1 MIWHRD
7 IMDAVRDAVFLVDGK
22 TGKILEANR
31 AAEALCGRSLAELQL
46 LHHTQLHPPE
56 STDQIRFRF
65 EEGIPVSSMTEGVV
79 LHKDNHRIPVE
90 ITSSA
95 CAGPDGRQMWVG
107 VFRDLTRRNAMQAA
121 RRQAELALIESQ
133 QRFLSLA
140 DTAPVM
146 IWVAGT
152 DKGCTFFNKPW
163 LNFTGRTIDQEMGN
177 GWADGVHP
185 EDLDRCLGIYNS
197 AFDARRTFQME
208 YQLRRSDGEYR
219 WILDSGSP
227 LYREG
232 EFAGYIGSCI
242 DVTEHRRIE
251 ERLRA
256 SEIRLLDAQRLAK
269 VGNWELDLEANSI
282 HWSDEMFRIFGRNE
296 PPHGFKG
303 FLKMVHEKDRE
314 KLLETN
320 YRARATGDP
329 LDVEY
334 RIVRPDGE
342 IRFVRS
348 IGEVIK
354 DQQGAVV
361 RMSGAAQD
369 ITDQVLARD
378 LLRESEQRLK
388 RAERLSHVGNW
399 HWDINANRI
408 SWSEEIHRIFGKPD
422 DQPPTYEGFLEAII
436 PQDRERVDRCTKT
449 CISGKRGRSIEFQ
462 ITRPTGELRTVMCIS
477 DVLLNDEGFV
487 THLFGAC
494 QDITDLRRAQEETFA
509 RQKLESVGT
518 LAGGIAHDFN
528 NLLGGVLAQADLAI
542 AELAA
547 GAHPEEELKV
557 IREATIR
564 GSEIVRQLM
573 IYAGKEVEVPGLVD
587 VSRIVE
593 QMLELLNVSIS
604 KHATLTTA
612 LAAGLP
618 AVRAGAG
625 QLRQIV
631 MNLIMNA
638 SEAIAD
644 RDGVIRITTGLAENN
659 CLKLEVSDTG
669 DGMSQETQARVFD
682 PFFTTKAAGHG
693 LGLAVV
699 QGIVRSLNGAI
710 QVKSEPGHGTTF
722 QILLPCAESVVE
734 VAQSSGTLTPEA
746 ARLSQKTTVLLV
758 EDEGSVRQAV
768 SKVLHKAGYSVI
780 EASDGSAALDAIRAP
795 GSPIEILFLD
805 ITLPGTPSGTVYEEA
820 RRIRPEMRLIV
831 TSAYSKELAEEALG
845 APIERFIRKPYRL
858 VELTDLLRQTML

>member
-7 IMDAVRDAVFLVDGK
+7 IMDVVPDAVFLVDSS
-22 TGKILEANR
+22 TGMILEANR
-31 AAEALCGRSLAELQL
+31 AAETLCGRSLAELRL
-46 LHHTQLHPPE
+46 LHHTGLHPPE
-56 STDQIRFRF
+56 DTDRAERF
-65 EEGIPVSSMTEGVV
+65 V
-79 LHKDNHRIPVE
+79 LHKDGRRIAVE

-95 CAGPDGRQMWVG
+95 CTSPDGRQMWVG
-107 VFRDLTRRNAMQAA
+107 VFQDLTERNALQAA
-121 RRQAELALIESQ
+121 RKHADVALNESQ
-133 QRFLSLA
+133 RSFRSLA

-146 IWVAGT
+146 IWVSGT
-152 DKGCTFFNKPW
+152 DKGCTFFNQPW
-163 LNFTGRTIDQEMGN
+163 LNFTGRTIDQELGN

-185 EDLDRCLGIYNS
+185 EDLDRCLAIYSS
-197 AFDARRTFQME
+197 AFDARRNFQME
-208 YQLRRSDGEYR
+208 YQLRRFDGEYR

-242 DVTEHRRIE
+242 DVTEHKRIE

-256 SEIRLLDAQRLAK
+256 SEVRLLDAQRLAK
-269 VGNWELDLEANSI
+269 VGNWELDLEANTI

-296 PPHGFKG
+296 SPAGFKG
-303 FLKMVHEKDRE
+303 FLKIVHEKDRE
-314 KLLETN
+314 KLLDAN
-320 YRARATGDP
+320 YAARASGNT

-342 IRFVRS
+342 VRFVRS

-354 DQQGAVV
+354 NPHGAVV
-361 RMSGAAQD
+361 RLSGATQD
-369 ITDQVLARD
+369 VTDQVLARD

-388 RAERLSHVGNW
+388 SAERLSHVGNW
-399 HWDINANRI
+399 HWDIKANRI
-408 SWSEEIHRIFGKPD
+408 SWSEEVHRIFGKPHD
-422 DQPPTYEGFLEAII
+422 YSPTYEGFLEAII
-436 PQDRERVDRCTKT
+436 PQDRENVDHGTRN
-449 CISGKRGRSIEFQ
+449 CIAEKRGHSIEFQ
-462 ITRPTGELRTVMCIS
+462 ITRPTGEVRTVVCIS
-477 DVLLNDEGFV
+477 EVLLNDEGSV

-494 QDITDLRRAQEETFA
+494 QDITDFRRAQEETFA

-518 LAGGIAHDFN
+518 LASGIAHDFN
-528 NLLGGVLAQADLAI
+528 NLLGGVLAQADLAL

-547 GAHPEEELKV
+547 GAPPEEELKV
-557 IREATIR
+557 IREATVR

-573 IYAGKEVEVPGLVD
+573 IYAGKEVEAPGLVD
-587 VSRIVE
+587 ISRIVE
-593 QMLELLNVSIS
+593 QMLELLNVTVS
-604 KHATLTTA
+604 KHATLATD
-612 LAAGLP
+612 LAEGLP
-618 AVRAGAG
+618 AVRASAG
-625 QLRQIV
+625 QLRQII

-638 SEAIAD
+638 SEAIGA
-644 RDGVIRITTGLAENN
+644 RDGVIRVATGLAENN

-669 DGMSQETQARVFD
+669 RGMSPETQARVFD

-710 QVKSEPGHGTTF
+710 HVKSKPEHGTTF
-722 QILLPCAESVVE
+722 QILLPCAESAVE
-734 VAQSSGTLTPEA
+734 SAKAAVSYTPEA
-746 ARLSQKTTVLLV
+746 ARPSQKTTVLLV

-768 SKVLHKAGYSVI
+768 SKVLSKAGYSVI

-820 RRIRPEMRLIV
+820 IRIRPEMRVIV

-845 APIERFIRKPYRL
+845 APIALFIRKPYRL
-858 VELTDLLRQTML
+858 AELTDLLRQAML